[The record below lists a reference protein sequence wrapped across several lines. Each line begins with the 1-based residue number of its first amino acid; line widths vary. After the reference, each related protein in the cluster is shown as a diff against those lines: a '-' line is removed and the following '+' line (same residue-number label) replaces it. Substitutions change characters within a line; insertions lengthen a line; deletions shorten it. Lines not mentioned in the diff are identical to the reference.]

1 MNSYFVLESAGLFRR
16 PLSYLRMALTDTID
30 MSVNHGQ
37 VSTLYIVLRVELQ
50 HVPHVGSL
58 NVPYGALE

>member
-1 MNSYFVLESAGLFRR
+1 
-16 PLSYLRMALTDTID
+16 MALTDTID